1 MCPRCK
7 NGEDSIKHILEDC
20 TEVEKPKDIQINYSM
35 VLDPETEP
43 ELLRVISN
51 ILQKYEMKDKCQRK
65 EPETNAQKSHS
76 QESGIDAQ
84 NLECQDYL

>member
-1 MCPRCK
+1 
-7 NGEDSIKHILEDC
+7 
-20 TEVEKPKDIQINYSM
+20 M

-65 EPETNAQKSHS
+65 EPEANVPKSHS

-84 NLECQDYL
+84 KLGMTRLHILYKCIIRIW